1 MGLSLQTLTIFP
13 ALEYITHF
21 RAFFGLWYTKLCC
34 HINTAVTEYLQLHSN
49 TSAVFVGS
57 VSNRNAGFPQGT
69 NNLLKMFNQ
78 PIYNRKIFN

>member
-1 MGLSLQTLTIFP
+1 MALSSQTLTVFP

-21 RAFFGLWYTKLCC
+21 RAFFGLWYTKLCF
-34 HINTAVTEYLQLHSN
+34 HTNTGVTEYLQLHSN

-69 NNLLKMFNQ
+69 NNLLKMINQ
-78 PIYNRKIFN
+78 LI